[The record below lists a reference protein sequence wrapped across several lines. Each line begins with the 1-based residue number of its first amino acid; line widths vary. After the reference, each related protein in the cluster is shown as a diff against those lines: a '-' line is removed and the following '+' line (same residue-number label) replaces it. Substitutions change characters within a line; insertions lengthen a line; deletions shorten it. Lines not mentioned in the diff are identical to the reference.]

1 MSDLIGNTW
10 FEAINDWF
18 IWLGLVKSPFAH
30 ELQPLMVECD
40 SEASDA
46 LSTSEPDVESDVSS
60 VDISLSKKAEHSP
73 YNLRKRR

>member
-1 MSDLIGNTW
+1 MSDPIGNIW

-18 IWLGLVKSPFAH
+18 IWLGLVKSPLAH

-40 SEASDA
+40 SQASDV
-46 LSTSEPDVESDVSS
+46 LPISEPNVESDVSS
-60 VDISLSKKAEHSP
+60 VDISLSKKVEHSP